1 MTKSKP
7 RIVFEHGN
15 LQVGMFRGEWFTQG
29 NNLHPLCCAMAEVID
44 AAYKQAP
51 MAKHIGIA
59 EMLKEL
65 QRMPRTEDVETIQKL
80 HAELNTLRAQLAR
93 KSQLANRLAFVV
105 LHFWR
110 SRDYWHQRF
119 RWCARFSGQLQ
130 ERERE
135 REFED

>member
-29 NNLHPLCCAMAEVID
+29 NNLHPLCCAMAQVID

-65 QRMPRTEDVETIQKL
+65 QRMPRSEDVETIQKL
-80 HAELNTLRAQLAR
+80 HGELDSLRADNARLAR
-93 KSQLANRLAFVV
+93 RVSNLTLDVEQITRE
-105 LHFWR
+105 
-110 SRDYWHQRF
+110 RDGLRAKVEQR
-119 RWCARFSGQLQ
+119 

-135 REFED
+135 REMED